1 MKKIFSILIL
11 VLTLTTSCSQYN
23 RVLKTTDYEY
33 KYEAA
38 KSLFAEGN
46 YTQSQ
51 TILNELINVLK
62 GTDKAEESVYM
73 LGMCYYHKHD
83 YVMASQTFKKYYT
96 TYTRGMYT
104 ELARFYTG
112 KALAL
117 NSPEAKLDQS
127 TTYVAIQELQMFL
140 ELFPQSTRKV
150 EADKLILQLED
161 KLVLKELRSSEL
173 YYNLGNYLGQNNFE
187 SCVITA
193 QNALR
198 DFPNT
203 KYREDLAILILRSKY
218 QSAHYSVA
226 QKMAK
231 RYRDVADECYAFKV
245 DYSDSKYISEAK
257 TLLEKAEEMIKKL
270 PVLENEL

>member
-1 MKKIFSILIL
+1 M
-11 VLTLTTSCSQYN
+11 TTSCSQYN
-23 RVLKTTDYEY
+23 RVLKTTDYNY

-38 KSLFAEGN
+38 KSYFAEGK

-51 TILNELINVLK
+51 TILNELINILK

-73 LGMCYYHKHD
+73 LGMCYYKRHD
-83 YVMASQTFKKYYT
+83 YVMAAETFKKYYT
-96 TYTRGMYT
+96 TYPRGVYAEMS
-104 ELARFYTG
+104 RFNSG

-140 ELFPQSTRKV
+140 ELYPQSRLKK
-150 EADKLILQLED
+150 EADDIILQLEN
-161 KLVLKELRSSEL
+161 KLVLKELYSAKL
-173 YYNLGNYLGQNNFE
+173 YYNLGNYLGQNNYE

-198 DFPNT
+198 DFPYT
-203 KYREDLAILILRSKY
+203 KYREELAILILRSKY
-218 QSAHYSVA
+218 QSAHYSVEH
-226 QKMAK
+226 KMAK

-245 DYSDSKYISEAK
+245 DYPKSKYLPEAEE
-257 TLLEKAEEMIKKL
+257 LLQKAEKMIKEL
-270 PVLENEL
+270 PVPDNEL